1 MTGIEQHLRDELHR
15 VAGQL
20 QPEQLRQLRAPAR
33 RGVLTSG
40 SRWVRAPRPAVF
52 ATALVVIAALA
63 IVIGSTLTSP
73 GPPTTAPSPTGMPG
87 YYVTVQG
94 VGERLTATVRD
105 SADGH
110 VTGTVTF
117 GGSAQDLACGL
128 QVAAAADD
136 RHFVIDDVVGCGL
149 AYSVNVLYTLL
160 VSPAGQPGKPVQL
173 TGTFAGDVSGMAV
186 SPDGSMLAL
195 TWLYTTSARYGG
207 IEAVN
212 LVNGATGMFGMGSV
226 SDYQLGAAVWTDGD
240 AELSA
245 LWWHEAR
252 SQTITGIRQF
262 DVTPA
267 NATVRPGPLSVFP
280 APVDGLAYTSTL
292 LTAAGRYII
301 AGTCR
306 ATAPDTV
313 IAQVRELSA
322 ANGRVVRLLLRQR
335 LHTSNAQYWNVIS
348 CPALS
353 VNPTGQ
359 HILIGAFKFG
369 RLDDGVFTLLP
380 GPAVDIEGRPPAVA
394 W

>member
-73 GPPTTAPSPTGMPG
+73 GPATTAPSPTGMPG

-149 AYSVNVLYTLL
+149 ANSVNVLYTLL

-207 IEAVN
+207 IE
-212 LVNGATGMFGMGSV
+212 
-226 SDYQLGAAVWTDGD
+226 
-240 AELSA
+240 E
-245 LWWHEAR
+245 
-252 SQTITGIRQF
+252 I
-262 DVTPA
+262 
-267 NATVRPGPLSVFP
+267 
-280 APVDGLAYTSTL
+280 
-292 LTAAGRYII
+292 GR
-301 AGTCR
+301 AH
-306 ATAPDTV
+306 V
-313 IAQVRELSA
+313 
-322 ANGRVVRLLLRQR
+322 
-335 LHTSNAQYWNVIS
+335 
-348 CPALS
+348 
-353 VNPTGQ
+353 
-359 HILIGAFKFG
+359 
-369 RLDDGVFTLLP
+369 
-380 GPAVDIEGRPPAVA
+380 
-394 W
+394 